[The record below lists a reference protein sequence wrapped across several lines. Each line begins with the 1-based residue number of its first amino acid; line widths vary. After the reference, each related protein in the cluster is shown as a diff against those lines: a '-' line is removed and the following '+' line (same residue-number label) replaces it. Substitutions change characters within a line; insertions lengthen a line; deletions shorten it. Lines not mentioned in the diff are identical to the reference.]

1 MKTTKV
7 QNTSESN
14 WSCVNKLKDIPVHR
28 LENIVLN
35 TNIIQGDL

>member
-1 MKTTKV
+1 MKTTKI

-14 WSCVNKLKDIPVHR
+14 WSCVNKLKDIPVPR

-35 TNIIQGDL
+35 TNTTQGDL